1 MLAPRFVDRIEHNG
15 KVVETLPTETL
26 VERMCSKESIE
37 AIYERMIAADV
48 AGDNMR
54 SAVKQNPEE
63 SGGCSLKK
71 NRSALFDM
79 NHLGRKQRERREDI
93 LAADVRKKRTT

>member
-1 MLAPRFVDRIEHNG
+1 MSNDAYRYDGNAG
-15 KVVETLPTETL
+15 KSKGLRKEIAWM
-26 VERMCSKESIE
+26 ERGD
-37 AIYERMIAADV
+37 ERMITADV